1 MVKKFFLSRQ
11 HILEWV
17 WVRGGVGGG
26 EVGEC
31 GNATPLKKWD
41 FLVDGIKKVKWGW
54 RILPNL
60 SHWLPPPTLLLL
72 RMFLKK

>member
-17 WVRGGVGGG
+17 WVRDGVGGG

-31 GNATPLKKWD
+31 GNATPLKK
-41 FLVDGIKKVKWGW
+41 
-54 RILPNL
+54 
-60 SHWLPPPTLLLL
+60 
-72 RMFLKK
+72 